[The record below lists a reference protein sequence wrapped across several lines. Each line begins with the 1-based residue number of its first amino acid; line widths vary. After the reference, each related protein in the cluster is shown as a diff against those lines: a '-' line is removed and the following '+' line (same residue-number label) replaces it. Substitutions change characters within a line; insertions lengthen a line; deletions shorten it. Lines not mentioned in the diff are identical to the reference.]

1 MKWNNILITI
11 FKELRGIVRDKKSFH
26 KLLLYP
32 AIIPAIIL
40 LFGFL
45 FDYMDNS
52 DYVVGINY
60 KMSTDETSMVE
71 EYDNISFSYYKDE
84 ALLKEAYDNK
94 EINGYIIKEDN
105 IYTIY
110 TDYTTNSGQMV
121 LSYVTTYLD
130 SYNKMLGNSYLEENN
145 IDADKV
151 FNNIVIDSKS
161 LAKEEGD
168 SAFSIFF
175 NLTITYVLM
184 IVIMTAIV
192 VATDAT
198 SGEKERGTLET
209 ILTFPVKSTEFVAGK
224 YLATALLSSILGII
238 SYFLMIPSMYLG
250 KRLFN
255 SFDDM
260 SLTINIS
267 SVLLIIFVIIISA
280 FLIAGVCMALSGKAK
295 TYKEAQSSL
304 QFVSLFPLIPYFIKI
319 MEVDNNLFNFIPIA
333 NCGMALSDIA
343 MNQVNISS
351 LFIILVTTIIY
362 TVIILIVISKQYKS
376 EKTLFS

>member
-255 SFDDM
+255 TFDDM

-351 LFIILVTTIIY
+351 LFIILITTIIY

>member
-60 KMSTDETSMVE
+60 KMSTEEASMTE

-224 YLATALLSSILGII
+224 YLATALLSSILGIV

-255 SFDDM
+255 TFDDM

>member
-255 SFDDM
+255 TFDDM

-319 MEVDNNLFNFIPIA
+319 MEVDNSLFNFIPIA

>member
-255 SFDDM
+255 TFDDM

>member
-45 FDYMDNS
+45 FDYIDNS

-60 KMSTDETSMVE
+60 KMSTEEASMTE
-71 EYDNISFSYYKDE
+71 EYDNINFSYYKDE

-224 YLATALLSSILGII
+224 YLATALLSSILGIV

-267 SVLLIIFVIIISA
+267 SVLLIFFVIIISA

-319 MEVDNNLFNFIPIA
+319 MEVDNSLFNFIPIA
-333 NCGMALSDIA
+333 NCGMALGDIA
-343 MNQVNISS
+343 MNKVNISS
-351 LFIILVTTIIY
+351 LFIILITTIIY

>member
-1 MKWNNILITI
+1 MKWNNIFITI

-84 ALLKEAYDNK
+84 ALIKEAYDNK

-121 LSYVTTYLD
+121 LSYVTTYLE
-130 SYNKMLGNSYLEENN
+130 SYNKMLGNSYLEKNN

-224 YLATALLSSILGII
+224 YLATALLSAILGII

-250 KRLFN
+250 KRLFD

-267 SVLLIIFVIIISA
+267 SVLLIIFVIVISA

>member
-255 SFDDM
+255 TFDDM

-267 SVLLIIFVIIISA
+267 SVLLIFFVIIISA

>member
-224 YLATALLSSILGII
+224 YLATALLSSILGIV

-267 SVLLIIFVIIISA
+267 SVLLIFFVIIISA

-319 MEVDNNLFNFIPIA
+319 MEVDNSLFNFIPIA

-351 LFIILVTTIIY
+351 LFIILITTIIY

>member
-1 MKWNNILITI
+1 MKWNNIFITI

-145 IDADKV
+145 IDVDKV

-224 YLATALLSSILGII
+224 YLATALLSAILGII

-267 SVLLIIFVIIISA
+267 SVLLIFFVIIISA

-319 MEVDNNLFNFIPIA
+319 MEVDNSLFNFIPIA

>member
-1 MKWNNILITI
+1 MKWNNIFITI

-94 EINGYIIKEDN
+94 EINGYIIKENN

-250 KRLFN
+250 KRLFD

-319 MEVDNNLFNFIPIA
+319 MEVDNSLFNFIPIA

>member
-250 KRLFN
+250 KSLFD

>member
-255 SFDDM
+255 TFDDM

-319 MEVDNNLFNFIPIA
+319 MEVDNSLFNFIPIA
-333 NCGMALSDIA
+333 NCGMALGDIA

>member
-224 YLATALLSSILGII
+224 YLATALLSSILGIV

-267 SVLLIIFVIIISA
+267 SVLLIFFVIIISA

>member
-168 SAFSIFF
+168 SAFSTFF

-255 SFDDM
+255 TFDDM

>member
-45 FDYMDNS
+45 FDYIDNS

-255 SFDDM
+255 TFDDM

>member
-1 MKWNNILITI
+1 MKWNNIFITI

-250 KRLFN
+250 KSLFD

-319 MEVDNNLFNFIPIA
+319 MEVDNSLFNFIPIA

>member
-110 TDYTTNSGQMV
+110 TDY
-121 LSYVTTYLD
+121 
-130 SYNKMLGNSYLEENN
+130 
-145 IDADKV
+145 I

-224 YLATALLSSILGII
+224 YLATALLSSILGIV

-319 MEVDNNLFNFIPIA
+319 MEVDNSLFNFIPIA
-333 NCGMALSDIA
+333 NCGMALGDIA

>member
-224 YLATALLSSILGII
+224 YLATALLSSILGIV

-267 SVLLIIFVIIISA
+267 SVLLIFFVIIISA

-319 MEVDNNLFNFIPIA
+319 MEVDNSLFNFIPIA
-333 NCGMALSDIA
+333 NCGMALGDIA

>member
-45 FDYMDNS
+45 FDYIDNS

-267 SVLLIIFVIIISA
+267 SVLLIFFVIIISA

>member
-1 MKWNNILITI
+1 
-11 FKELRGIVRDKKSFH
+11 
-26 KLLLYP
+26 
-32 AIIPAIIL
+32 
-40 LFGFL
+40 
-45 FDYMDNS
+45 MDNS

-60 KMSTDETSMVE
+60 KMSTEEASMTE

-224 YLATALLSSILGII
+224 YLATALLSTILGIV

-250 KRLFN
+250 KRLFD

-267 SVLLIIFVIIISA
+267 SVLLIFFVIIISA

-319 MEVDNNLFNFIPIA
+319 MEVDNSLFNFIPIA